1 MELDEAEHWDAA
13 MEEDHQRW
21 LIEQEWYY
29 QCQLQQQEY
38 EDWLMEKHLEQQELE
53 ECNDTGQI

>member
-1 MELDEAEHWDAA
+1 MYYDEDVLAYEFEKYQRQL
-13 MEEDHQRW
+13 EE
-21 LIEQEWYY
+21 EEWYY